1 MEKKLDKGKV
11 VWSSCH
17 GVSYGKR
24 TRKFMI
30 NKGCYADET
39 CLPSS
44 SLPGM
49 GEGNTLQREINTL
62 LLDRQDRANC
72 L

>member
-11 VWSSCH
+11 VWSSCCE
-17 GVSYGKR
+17 VSYGKR

-44 SLPGM
+44 SLPDM
-49 GEGNTLQREINTL
+49 GGKHFTKGNECPASGQAG
-62 LLDRQDRANC
+62 QS
-72 L
+72 